1 MLWACCVVG
10 DGIFQS
16 LFVMCLSLLY
26 VVLVL
31 VSFFGD
37 GFHVPLSDVRAW
49 LQESMA
55 SQSYFESYFW

>member
-1 MLWACCVVG
+1 MGCCV
-10 DGIFQS
+10 
-16 LFVMCLSLLY
+16 LLAMAFSE
-26 VVLVL
+26 LVCC
-31 VSFFGD
+31 VSFLVVCCVGFGFLFGD